1 MKPATGAVD
10 TQRLFFALWPDADL
24 QQRLAAASLALL
36 PPHSGG
42 RHVPPENLH
51 CTLLF
56 LGAVGAAQRLCV
68 EAAADRVRAAPFSL
82 VLDRFGYFRRPQVA
96 WLGCSTTPSMLSRL
110 VTDLARVFDRV
121 LLDLTISE
129 SPAETWLAFSGAGPA
144 ASDLA
149 WFRAGSWREGI
160 AQLFD
165 GAEGGVARGIG
176 TIEVVTAAGA
186 DPSCSAWTPA

>member
-1 MKPATGAVD
+1 MKPAPGAVD

-42 RHVPPENLH
+42 RHVPPGNLH

-56 LGAVGAAQRLCV
+56 LGAVDAAQRLCV

-96 WLGCSTTPSMLSRL
+96 WLGCSATPSMLSRL
-110 VTDLARVFDRV
+110 VADL
-121 LLDLTISE
+121 
-129 SPAETWLAFSGAGPA
+129 GAGCAACGFPPEHRPYAVHLTVARKVIRDPGRPA
-144 ASDLA
+144 
-149 WFRAGSWREGI
+149 FMPVSWPVQQFALVESVT
-160 AQLFD
+160 AED
-165 GAEGGVARGIG
+165 GARYRPLRFWAL
-176 TIEVVTAAGA
+176 
-186 DPSCSAWTPA
+186 